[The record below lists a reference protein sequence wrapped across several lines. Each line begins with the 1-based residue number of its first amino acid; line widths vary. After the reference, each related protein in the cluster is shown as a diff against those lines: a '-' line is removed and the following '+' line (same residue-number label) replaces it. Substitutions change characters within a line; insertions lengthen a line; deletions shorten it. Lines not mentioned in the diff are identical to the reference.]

1 MDGKC
6 KSLLVINESTDAH
19 VKLNFYLTW
28 DIVCWLPYASKV
40 IKPNDKFFHSC
51 EEGRKVELV
60 ARFKGHKQPKKV
72 LLKPQQWAKDMMKRI
87 TSSLDVV
94 EDNLANYP
102 DEKKAGLRKMH
113 RDEELASL
121 DGGCNLYNILRLDM
135 KEVRAMS
142 KDEQDEEITRAFR
155 RELQIWHRDH
165 NDDGDD
171 DIAREVIMAYDILRD
186 REKRARYNN
195 MADYDSGWLS
205 GKRFKAVFWPECE
218 TVAQRLSWM
227 KRMGLLGLSVGLTL
241 GGILSVVLTAGFSTP
256 FLAGAVVGGLNALG
270 QAISREAVVD
280 GCDVK
285 KWLMAT
291 GVGYFLAFLPGGA
304 AIGVALLEST
314 ALTVGEL
321 IGIRTAIAAGCGAI
335 SSLGSDA
342 KKRFIEG
349 ENVTLK
355 QALGH
360 AACQSAAWAAAAL
373 AGSAAAKAMV
383 AGSQTTTAAANLEE
397 AFGEQVSPLSD
408 QAKHMARDILCPL
421 AKNATKVVLDK
432 AAEFVE
438 KLLDDSVENLSRK
451 EHHIDKQ
458 DCTQDMA
465 SAHHAL
471 VSALADTNEP
481 IAGNV
486 RYISKGLW
494 FSKMVVSY
502 FQNGEEITKQVRGNG
517 KQVNIP
523 SDADRIKVR
532 FKVLRPPW
540 GDIIKY
546 DRFQRCWCEPYEP
559 HVFEYETPQIRTF
572 TIRGNLWWEAVMG
585 VSDEHSEETK
595 EI

>member
-1 MDGKC
+1 MDDKC

-60 ARFKGHKQPKKV
+60 ARLKGHKQPKKV
-72 LLKPQQWAKDMMKRI
+72 LLKPQQWAKDMMIRI
-87 TSSLDVV
+87 TSSLDVI

-155 RELQIWHRDH
+155 RELKIWHRDH

-256 FLAGAVVGGLNALG
+256 FLAGTIVGGLNALG

-280 GCDVK
+280 RCDVK
-285 KWLMAT
+285 KWLVAT

-321 IGIRTAIAAGCGAI
+321 IGIRTAIAAGCGAT
-335 SSLGSDA
+335 SSVASDA
-342 KKRFIEG
+342 KERFIDG

-355 QALGH
+355 HALGH
-360 AACQSAAWAAAAL
+360 TACQSAAWAAAAL

-383 AGSQTTTAAANLEE
+383 AGSQTTTTAANLEE
-397 AFGEQVSPLSD
+397 AVGE
-408 QAKHMARDILCPL
+408 
-421 AKNATKVVLDK
+421 
-432 AAEFVE
+432 
-438 KLLDDSVENLSRK
+438 
-451 EHHIDKQ
+451 
-458 DCTQDMA
+458 
-465 SAHHAL
+465 
-471 VSALADTNEP
+471 
-481 IAGNV
+481 
-486 RYISKGLW
+486 
-494 FSKMVVSY
+494 
-502 FQNGEEITKQVRGNG
+502 
-517 KQVNIP
+517 
-523 SDADRIKVR
+523 
-532 FKVLRPPW
+532 
-540 GDIIKY
+540 
-546 DRFQRCWCEPYEP
+546 
-559 HVFEYETPQIRTF
+559 
-572 TIRGNLWWEAVMG
+572 
-585 VSDEHSEETK
+585 
-595 EI
+595 